1 MSANKAGSAPDSG
14 RTMSQD
20 EIGWDQDDAPE
31 LDDRW
36 FAEAE
41 LRMNGTLVRRERLTR
56 ETEQVPLPADVVAK
70 FRARGAGW
78 QGRIEAALKEWMA
91 EHPERV

>member
-1 MSANKAGSAPDSG
+1 MSANKPGSVPDSG
-14 RTMSQD
+14 RRPTPN
-20 EIGWDQDDAPE
+20 EIGWDPDDAPE

-41 LRMNGTLVRRERLTR
+41 LRTNGTVIRRGTLAK
-56 ETEQVPLPADVVAK
+56 ETEQVALPADVVAR

-78 QGRIEAALKEWMA
+78 QGRIETALKEWLA

>member
-14 RTMSQD
+14 RTMSPD
-20 EIGWDQDDAPE
+20 EIGWDPDDAPE

-91 EHPERV
+91 ERPERV

>member
-1 MSANKAGSAPDSG
+1 MNASKPGSGPDSG
-14 RTMSQD
+14 QTMSPD
-20 EIGWDQDDAPE
+20 EIGWDPDDAPE
-31 LDDRW
+31 LDDGW

-41 LRMNGTLVRRERLTR
+41 LRRNGTLIRRESVAR
-56 ETEQVPLPADVVAK
+56 ETEQVALPADVVAR

-78 QGRIEAALKEWMA
+78 QGRIEAALKEWLA

>member
-1 MSANKAGSAPDSG
+1 MSANKPGSVPDSG
-14 RTMSQD
+14 RRLYPD
-20 EIGWDQDDAPE
+20 EIGWDPDDAPE

-41 LRMNGTLVRRERLTR
+41 LRTNGTVIRRETLAK
-56 ETEQVPLPADVVAK
+56 ETEQVALPADVVAR
-70 FRARGAGW
+70 FRERGAGW
-78 QGRIEAALKEWMA
+78 QGRIETALKEWLA